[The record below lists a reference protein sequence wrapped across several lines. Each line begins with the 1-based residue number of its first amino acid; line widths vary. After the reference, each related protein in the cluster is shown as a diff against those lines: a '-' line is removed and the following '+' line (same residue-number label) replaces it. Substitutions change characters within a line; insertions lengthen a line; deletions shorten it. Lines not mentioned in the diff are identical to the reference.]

1 MCIQSDII
9 KEIYII
15 TCFIFTTDF
24 YEEMLSLVYSLTSS
38 HVSVHL
44 WQVFQ
49 MMYTMFQKDGIDY
62 FTGIVLKLSISSMIL
77 CEGSCMLMVELL
89 TITV

>member
-1 MCIQSDII
+1 MLSLVYSLTSSHVSI
-9 KEIYII
+9 
-15 TCFIFTTDF
+15 FIFTTDF

-62 FTGIVLKLSISSMIL
+62 FTGIVLKLKVKTTFS
-77 CEGSCMLMVELL
+77 
-89 TITV
+89 